1 MTVTRF
7 WLDLRRL
14 REMMMFMSVIDN
26 SLASARYGEL
36 AGARVMITGLSP
48 AHGVDIARA
57 FADHKAR
64 LVLQTGVATDPE
76 TTSLIALLAETAHEI
91 KLFDTPLATAAA
103 ANAFAQTGCQT
114 FGSIDAVIN
123 LIPVLSNDLAGL
135 ASMEDIEA
143 FVAEKLAAAAVIT
156 RVTAN
161 RMRTMMSEGLI
172 LNVIVVPERLSKSST
187 MVLGILRAALAT
199 LTRREAETWAGN
211 GIRINA
217 IGPAASLPGDQRTAT
232 LASEPEMAAV
242 ALYLAS
248 KRARGLSGHVFDA
261 EGSLTKCG

>member
-1 MTVTRF
+1 
-7 WLDLRRL
+7 
-14 REMMMFMSVIDN
+14 MFMSVIEN
-26 SLASARYGEL
+26 TITSAHYGEL

-64 LVLQTGVATDPE
+64 LVLQTAAATDPE
-76 TTSLIALLAETAHEI
+76 TTALITLLAETAHEI
-91 KLFDTPLATAAA
+91 KLFDDPITTAATAG
-103 ANAFAQTGCQT
+103 AFAQKGSQT
-114 FGSIDAVIN
+114 FGSIDAVVN
-123 LIPVLSNDLAGL
+123 LICVLPADLAGL
-135 ASMEDIEA
+135 ASMEDIET
-143 FVAEKLAAAAVIT
+143 FVADKLAAAAVIT

-172 LNVIVVPERLSKSST
+172 LNVILVPERLNSSAT

-199 LTRREAETWAGN
+199 MTRREAETWAGN

-217 IGPAASLPGDQRTAT
+217 IGPAASLPGDKKAAT